1 MKIDIG
7 KNCDINILKGTS
19 YKDFKK
25 QNLISKRVATVFL
38 KSKNKKVIKNCLIC
52 NHKKLN
58 QVAKILKIEFLQC
71 NRCNHVFSKY
81 KYSEKFLKNFWKKQ
95 GDIINVHSHQNQEK
109 YRSKFLS
116 EPKVNKVLNF
126 TKKKSD
132 LIKWLDLGCGNG
144 EFLLPAKQRGIKVYG
159 FDLNQKDIKIAKKK
173 RINAYHKNFQEFY
186 NFAKLKN
193 LKFDIASATGYFDMI
208 KDPLDE
214 MKKLKNLLNKNAL
227 LMIDLPDF
235 NSVTHEMI
243 KSFPNESIR
252 HLNACQMSSFT
263 FKSLSYLLKKNG
275 FKIIFRWHYG
285 LDFYMLMN
293 YLNQKNK
300 IFEKSTIMKIM
311 VKNYSKFQRIF
322 DEEKVSDT
330 MFLIAKKIK
339 G

>member
-7 KNCDINILKGTS
+7 KNCDINILKGTT

-25 QNLISKRVATVFL
+25 QNLISKKVASAFL
-38 KSKNKKVIKNCLIC
+38 KSKNKKVFKSCLIC
-52 NHKKLN
+52 NHKKLKL
-58 QVAKILKIEFLQC
+58 VTKILKIEFLQC
-71 NRCNHVFSKY
+71 KKCDHVFSKY
-81 KYSEKFLKNFWKKQ
+81 KYSEKFTKNFWKKQ
-95 GDIINVHSHQNQEK
+95 GDIINVHSHQNQQK

-116 EPKVNKVLNF
+116 EPKVNKVLKF
-126 TKKKSD
+126 VKKKYKY
-132 LIKWLDLGCGNG
+132 IKWLDLGCGNG
-144 EFLLPAKQRGIKVYG
+144 EFLLPAKKRGIKVYG
-159 FDLNQKDIKIAKKK
+159 FDLNQKDIKYAKRKG
-173 RINAYHKNFQEFY
+173 INAYQKNFHEFY
-186 NFAKLKN
+186 NFAKLRN

-208 KDPLDE
+208 ENPTDE
-214 MKKLKNLLNKNAL
+214 IKKLKNLLNKDAL

-275 FKIIFRWHYG
+275 FKIIFRWYYG
-285 LDFYMLMN
+285 LDFYMIMN
-293 YLNQKNK
+293 YLSQKNK
-300 IFEKSTIMKIM
+300 RLEKSIIMKTM
-311 VKNYSKFQRIF
+311 VKKYSKFQRIF

-330 MFLIAKKIK
+330 IFLIAKKIR